1 MGCSRTGPTGTAPVS
16 GGLWDRKGIG
26 NFLGVEYRSK
36 PLALAMGYLTY
47 AQGKAQAFEPGQ
59 TIDRRQAIGFELI
72 RVEISL

>member
-47 AQGKAQAFEPGQ
+47 AQGEAQVFEPGQ
-59 TIDRRQAIGFELI
+59 TIDRRQASGSERI

>member
-26 NFLGVEYRSK
+26 NFLGVEYR

-47 AQGKAQAFEPGQ
+47 AQGEAQAFEPGQ